1 MIFSRLHV
9 LGSVPNKLAIVP
21 RRNGAVFTWMKKNF
35 AVSYLIFVVGSGLVS
50 LAMYTVTCLFR
61 NPDIRLPFYDDKPRD
76 EYYFNKHY
84 FGASA
89 NTDPRLPPVRMHYNG
104 DLEFPYDNPRRKA
117 RTLHEI

>member
-1 MIFSRLHV
+1 MIFSRLPI
-9 LGSVPNKLAIVP
+9 LSPISNKLAIIP
-21 RRNGAVFTWMKKNF
+21 RRNGAVLTWMKKNF
-35 AVSYLIFVVGSGLVS
+35 AVSYLIFVVGSGLAS

-84 FGASA
+84 FGASK

-117 RTLHEI
+117 RTPNDI